1 MLFTV
6 SLGDHGKGV
15 RTRNYLLYMYTTGFG
30 TVCVF
35 VLKSSLNNNL
45 FTPWALFPG
54 GCFNNHGLNHRR
66 SLGRSS
72 LRSYPRGGGV
82 VGVGSVLYSSPCW
95 EAPPE
100 RGTFFTFL
108 VLAVY
113 DGVGISLVKVRMEN
127 LSLRS
132 LLKELKR
139 ANSRILWL

>member
-1 MLFTV
+1 MVSLKVFVPSFCPFDVCTVDVMLFTV

-45 FTPWALFPG
+45 FPPWALFPG

-72 LRSYPRGGGV
+72 LRSYPRGGGGG
-82 VGVGSVLYSSPCW
+82 VGVGSVHYSSPCW

-108 VLAVY
+108 VCSV
-113 DGVGISLVKVRMEN
+113 
-127 LSLRS
+127 
-132 LLKELKR
+132 
-139 ANSRILWL
+139 